1 MDRFLSMEVFVTTV
15 EAGSFTASAGLLKM
29 TPSMV
34 SKHLSAL
41 EKRLGTPLL
50 QRTTR
55 RQHLTEAG
63 QAYYEQC
70 KQIMSQLQAAEA
82 GVEAMSDRPK
92 GMLRVSASVWFG
104 SLTLAPL
111 ACDYLK
117 LYPEVNLQLSLTD
130 RFVDIVDEGYDVAIR
145 IGNLADSSLIA
156 RKLAMFEVAIC
167 ASPEYLQQYGVPK
180 IPDDLRQHQCLG
192 FSNWHSHGG
201 WKRVSPSF
209 DAHTLSQR
217 FESDNVQALRA
228 AALKGLGIIL
238 MPRALLEDDI
248 ASGRLIELLAAYT
261 PPARPIHAVYPRS
274 RQSHPKLTTFVDYLI
289 SAFIE
294 NQHTSATV

>member
-1 MDRFLSMEVFVTTV
+1 MDRFLSMEVFVVTV
-15 EAGSFTASAGLLKM
+15 EAGSLTAAANLLKL

-63 QAYYEQC
+63 QAYYAQC
-70 KQIMSQLQAAEA
+70 KQIMSQLAVAEA
-82 GVEAMSDRPK
+82 GVEAMNHSPK

-111 ACDYLK
+111 ACDYLQR
-117 LYPEVNLQLSLTD
+117 YPAVNLQLSLTD
-130 RFVDIVDEGYDVAIR
+130 RFVDIIDEGYDVAIR

-156 RKLAMFEVAIC
+156 RKLTMFEVAIC
-167 ASPEYLQQYGVPK
+167 ASPDYLQHAGVPQT
-180 IPDDLRQHQCLG
+180 PEDLLQHQCLG
-192 FSNWHSHGG
+192 FSHWHSQGG
-201 WKRVSPSF
+201 WKQINPEL
-209 DAHTLSQR
+209 AHASIVQR
-217 FESDNVQALRA
+217 FEADNGQALRI

-238 MPRALLEDDI
+238 MPRALLKDDI
-248 ASGRLIELLAAYT
+248 SAGRLVELLNAYT

-274 RQSHPKLTTFVDYLI
+274 RQSQPKLSSFVDYLV
-289 SAFIE
+289 SACSVAE
-294 NQHTSATV
+294 

>member
-15 EAGSFTASAGLLKM
+15 ESGSFTASAGLLKM

-63 QAYYEQC
+63 QTYYEQC
-70 KQIMSQLQAAEA
+70 KQIMLQLQAAEA

-167 ASPEYLQQYGVPK
+167 ASAEYLQQYSEPHTPK
-180 IPDDLRQHQCLG
+180 DLLQHQCLG

-201 WKRVSPSF
+201 WKRVSPIF
-209 DAHTLSQR
+209 GTHTLSLR

-238 MPRALLEDDI
+238 MPRALLQDDI
-248 ASGRLIELLAAYT
+248 VAGRLIELLPAFT
-261 PPARPIHAVYPRS
+261 PPARPIHAVYPRN
-274 RQSHPKLTTFVDYLI
+274 RQTQPKLTSFVDYLMKVF
-289 SAFIE
+289 SE
-294 NQHTSATV
+294 YQVSGTV